1 MVSTRSSSYSLSSSS
16 SSSSSSSALHGGVTS
31 KSKRTTTSSASS
43 TAPIYT
49 QSAKDA
55 AIRTYKI
62 LHSTFPKSNQNTT
75 SSRQQHPPALR
86 RSNRVRPI
94 VNYNED
100 NDEDFAS
107 AQVSSP
113 FSSSSKKTEVRF
125 AQHQQ
130 PLTTRNNHYY
140 GDNDY
145 SESVDDE
152 SSEIDS
158 GDYSVDEAANTLAN
172 LSSFCNPCIN
182 PITPCF
188 HYVYRFQVTD
198 PECKQ
203 HYTTCYI
210 LYDESS
216 RRFHIHNN
224 NTLIAVKQTATE
236 ETVATSSRSAC
247 IQPSLNYAS
256 PREHSFITKYITF
269 MVDCVE
275 KYIHNILIH
284 DSAPILITSMFF
296 GLVISDNSKYRK
308 LFETDTTFYD
318 IDALNYSTTS
328 TQTTTGHELFM
339 LTPPTYY
346 TKNTFNGPYIQDVCS
361 VISGQAF

>member
-16 SSSSSSSALHGGVTS
+16 SSSSSAVHGVTS
-31 KSKRTTTSSASS
+31 KLKKRTTNTTTATS
-43 TAPIYT
+43 TTPIYT

-62 LHSTFPKSNQNTT
+62 LHSTFPKINQNTAVTASAALSTTAT
-75 SSRQQHPPALR
+75 STATNNKSSQHPPPLR
-86 RSNRVRPI
+86 RSNRIRRI

-100 NDEDFAS
+100 FAD
-107 AQVSSP
+107 VSTP
-113 FSSSSKKTEVRF
+113 VSSSSKKTEVTF
-125 AQHQQ
+125 AQP
-130 PLTTRNNHYY
+130 PLPPRN
-140 GDNDY
+140 NDY

-152 SSEIDS
+152 SECN
-158 GDYSVDEAANTLAN
+158 YSVDEAANILAN
-172 LSSFCNPCIN
+172 VSSSFCDPCIN

-188 HYVYRFQVTD
+188 HYMYRFQITD

-210 LYDESS
+210 LYDETS
-216 RRFHIHNN
+216 RRFHIHNK
-224 NTLIAVKQTATE
+224 NTLIAVKQTFTE
-236 ETVATSSRSAC
+236 ESAATSSRSAC

-256 PREHSFITKYITF
+256 PREHSFLTKYITF

-284 DSAPILITSMFF
+284 DSVPVLITSMFF
-296 GLVISDNSKYRK
+296 GIVISDNSKYRK
-308 LFETDTTFYD
+308 LFDTDTTFYD
-318 IDALNYSTTS
+318 IDALNHSTTS
-328 TQTTTGHELFM
+328 TQTTTGHEMFM

-346 TKNTFNGPYIQDVCS
+346 TKDMFNGQYIHDVCS
-361 VISGQAF
+361 LISGQAF